1 MKTYLI
7 ILLINLIYSSNIILP
22 FKNSRAI
29 SSLSNS
35 DSSEAIY
42 EYLLES
48 DININLKIGINPQ
61 IIPMSLN
68 LENKYI
74 YIASNRL
81 NIGIYDKDKS
91 TTFKTNNEEPLS
103 DLNYFRKGLYCN
115 ETFIFDND
123 NKIKGDDMSFILT
136 TEFANENEYRKGL
149 IGLQIVS
156 YKQEQTFINQL
167 KKKKLI
173 DQYYFS
179 FIFTKE
185 DEGYFIIGQQ
195 LHDYEPKKFSF
206 TDLRQVNTGELSYIW
221 ELKIFS
227 IKYGETE
234 FQSKNFYLN
243 FNFGMISVGV
253 NLKNEFYNDFF
264 KSRISEGLCDEKVYK
279 NYFIYSCINDNNK
292 VKFNELKEFHFIHKD
307 LEYDF
312 VFNYNDLFIDYNN
325 RKYFLLTYKLNSMTT
340 VFGKPFFK
348 KYKLVFNP
356 DSKQIG
362 HYIKEDLSL
371 DGENNNSNN
380 KTISKTILFIVI
392 IIVLII
398 VISILGYILH
408 KKLKKKKRKN
418 ELDENFDYIPEENE
432 KNIIN

>member
-7 ILLINLIYSSNIILP
+7 ILLINLIFSSNIKIP

-29 SSLSNS
+29 SSLSNN
-35 DSSEAIY
+35 DSSEKIY

-48 DININLKIGINPQ
+48 DIYINLKIGINPQ

-74 YIASNRL
+74 YITSNEL
-81 NIGIYDKDKS
+81 NIGIYNKDKS
-91 TTFKTNNEEPLS
+91 STFKTNNEEPLS
-103 DLNYFRKGLYCN
+103 DISYFRKGLYCN

-123 NKIKGDDMSFILT
+123 NKIKGDDISFILT
-136 TEFANENEYRKGL
+136 TEMSNKDEYRKGL

-185 DEGYFIIGQQ
+185 DEGDFIIGQQ
-195 LHDYEPKKFSF
+195 LHDYQPKKYSF
-206 TDLRQVNTGELSYIW
+206 NNLRQVNAGDYSYIW
-221 ELKIFS
+221 ELKIFN

-234 FQSKNFYLN
+234 FNSKNFYLN
-243 FNFGMISVGV
+243 FNFGMILVGV
-253 NLKNEFYNDFF
+253 NIKNEFYNDFF
-264 KSRISEGLCDEKVYK
+264 KSRISAGLCEEKVY
-279 NYFIYSCINDNNK
+279 NDYFIYSCINDNNK
-292 VKFNELKEFHFIHKD
+292 VKFNELKEFHFIHKE

-340 VFGKPFFK
+340 IFGKPFFK
-348 KYKLVFNP
+348 KYKIVFNP

-362 HYIKEDLSL
+362 HYIKEEQSL
-371 DGENNNSNN
+371 EGENNNGKSNL
-380 KTISKTILFIVI
+380 KTILFIVVILVLVI
-392 IIVLII
+392 IIVA
-398 VISILGYILH
+398 LGYILN
-408 KKLKKKKRKN
+408 KVLKKRKRKN
-418 ELDENFDYIPEENE
+418 EIDENYDYIPEGNEN
-432 KNIIN
+432 NAIN